1 MLQKSRFNQFKRKI
15 YQINAQIVTKIILSK
30 VLWQIYWTSS
40 GEQDTIKSTVCGHRC
55 LAKTYLS
62 SVWEQYTI
70 CEHNYPLKGMYFE
83 KHIEP
88 VNDNNTQTA
97 QFVVTVVL

>member
-1 MLQKSRFNQFKRKI
+1 MHKLWPKSFFQRYFEKYIEPVQENKTVKF
-15 YQINAQIVTKIILSK
+15 
-30 VLWQIYWTSS
+30 
-40 GEQDTIKSTVCGHRC
+40 TVCDHRC
-55 LAKTYLS
+55 FAKTYLS

-70 CEHNYPLKGMYFE
+70 CEHNYPMEGMYFE